1 MPLAFTI
8 PPTRYTRRVSFGAS
22 LTFACFLV
30 GDNDEGLAM
39 LGYSLKG
46 PRLIY
51 MNKLNPPKVD
61 YDNAWHDYTVHLP
74 QDDDST
80 WYFQGVAH
88 SRRLEQDDEFEASM
102 WSTTFRCDPALDS
115 YDVVE
120 AIKYTNDQDY
130 RCGHDYDCCGC
141 VYAMR
146 AFDIKR
152 VKPGVYSFTIAK
164 YRNY

>member
-1 MPLAFTI
+1 M
-8 PPTRYTRRVSFGAS
+8 
-22 LTFACFLV
+22 V
-30 GDNDEGLAM
+30 GDNDAGFYMLAAIF
-39 LGYSLKG
+39 GGWKADKARNTVARSLF
-46 PRLIY
+46 R
-51 MNKLNPPKVD
+51 MFRVDRRNPPLID